1 MARILMIDP
10 EPHLLEALAAS
21 PVLGGHDIVA
31 AHGDIDALRR
41 LRFQAFDVVIT
52 SPSTTVEE
60 DLVLIEEI
68 RKIRPGARS
77 VVLTGRATREEVVAA
92 LSARVFAVF
101 SRPFDAEEVAA
112 MVSGAA
118 ASAPGHDGILILS
131 ALPDWLAVRLDCSL
145 LTAERLLRYIAELRT
160 EVPDADREGLLI
172 AYREVLLS
180 AIEHGAGRASGK
192 LVDVAAVRTQ
202 RAIVFYVRD
211 PGPGFLP
218 LRLPP
223 GLDGRT
229 IAEPEFV
236 RHEGDHHGHAEAYRL
251 LVARTIV
258 DEMLYNE
265 RADEVILIKHTE

>member
-21 PVLGGHDIVA
+21 PVLGGHEIVA

-52 SPSTTVEE
+52 SHATTVEE
-60 DLVLIEEI
+60 DLVLLDEV
-68 RKIRPGARS
+68 RQVRPGARS
-77 VVLTGRATREEVVAA
+77 IVLTGRASQESVIAA

-101 SRPFDAEEVAA
+101 SRPFDAEEIAA

-118 ASAPGHDGILILS
+118 ASAPGHEGIMILS
-131 ALPDWLAVRLDCSL
+131 AVADWLAVRLDCSL
-145 LTAERLLRYIAELRT
+145 LTAERVLRFIAELRS
-160 EVPDADREGLLI
+160 EVPDADREGLLL

-180 AIEHGAGRASGK
+180 AIEHGAGRAAGK

-202 RAIVFYVRD
+202 RALVFYVKD
-211 PGPGFLP
+211 PGRGFDMP
-218 LRLPP
+218 RLPP
-223 GLDGRT
+223 L
-229 IAEPEFV
+229 IAEDGAV
-236 RHEGDHHGHAEAYRL
+236 RRELAASWNQDSQAEEYRL

-265 RADEVILIKHTE
+265 RANEVILIKHTA

>member
-10 EPHLLEALAAS
+10 EPHLLEALGAS
-21 PVLGGHDIVA
+21 PVLAGHEIVA

-41 LRFQAFDVVIT
+41 LRFGSFDVVIT
-52 SPSTTVEE
+52 SPATTVEE
-60 DLVLIEEI
+60 DLLLIDEI
-68 RKIRPGARS
+68 RRIRPGARS
-77 VVLTGRATREEVVAA
+77 VVLTGRATREDVVAA

-118 ASAPGHDGILILS
+118 ASAPGHDGILIQS

-160 EVPDADREGLLI
+160 EVPGADREGLLI

-211 PGPGFLP
+211 PGPGFSP

-223 GLDGRT
+223 GFDGRT
-229 IAEPEFV
+229 IPEPQFV
-236 RHEGDHHGHAEAYRL
+236 LHEEGDHGYAEAYRL

-265 RADEVILIKHTE
+265 RADEVILIKHTG